1 LTMDGLI
8 LRSTRRCSSSHIK
21 QAKIDLTVLMKYYAR
36 FMRHLFMSNELL
48 SRLIFIFVFV
58 GVTLPVS
65 ATGTYEGPKDFINR
79 VYNNVPPKVSKLWIK
94 KDLNVKINEIMEH
107 DLGVLRIKYWEKAG
121 RTAWILEE
129 IGKERPITAGI
140 VVNNSKIESINVLT
154 FRESRG
160 WEVRYPFF
168 TDQFSD
174 ATLKEDKQLDRH
186 IDGISGATL
195 SVKAMTKMARL
206 ALMLHQEVEAS
217 GK

>member
-1 LTMDGLI
+1 M
-8 LRSTRRCSSSHIK
+8 
-21 QAKIDLTVLMKYYAR
+21 KIY
-36 FMRHLFMSNELL
+36 
-48 SRLIFIFVFV
+48 
-58 GVTLPVS
+58 
-65 ATGTYEGPKDFINR
+65 
-79 VYNNVPPKVSKLWIK
+79 
-94 KDLNVKINEIMEH
+94 EIMEH
-107 DLGVLRIKYWEKAG
+107 DLGVLRLKYWEKAG

-140 VVNNSKIESINVLT
+140 VVNDSKIESINVLV

-195 SVKAMTKMARL
+195 SVNAMKKMARL
-206 ALMLHQEVEAS
+206 ALLLHQEVEDS
-217 GK
+217 GKLTLGKN

>member
-1 LTMDGLI
+1 MVIKKNTLQFCLYCC
-8 LRSTRRCSSSHIK
+8 LLVCNQLLASH
-21 QAKIDLTVLMKYYAR
+21 
-36 FMRHLFMSNELL
+36 
-48 SRLIFIFVFV
+48 VF
-58 GVTLPVS
+58 
-65 ATGTYEGPKDFINR
+65 ATGNYQEPAAFIQQ
-79 VYNNVPPKVSKLWIK
+79 VFSGDVPKVSKIWIK
-94 KDLNVKINEIMEH
+94 KDLKVKIHEIMGH
-107 DLGVLRIKYWEKAG
+107 DLGVLRLKYWEKAG

-140 VVNNSKIESINVLT
+140 VINDGKIERINVLA

-174 ATLKEDKQLDRH
+174 AALKENKLLDRH

-206 ALMLHQEVEAS
+206 ALLLDHEVEVS

>member
-1 LTMDGLI
+1 VCNQFLA
-8 LRSTRRCSSSHIK
+8 SH
-21 QAKIDLTVLMKYYAR
+21 VL
-36 FMRHLFMSNELL
+36 
-48 SRLIFIFVFV
+48 
-58 GVTLPVS
+58 
-65 ATGTYEGPKDFINR
+65 ATGNYQEAAAFIQQ
-79 VYNNVPPKVSKLWIK
+79 VFSGDVPKVSKIWIK
-94 KDLNVKINEIMEH
+94 KDLKVKIHEIMGH
-107 DLGVLRIKYWEKAG
+107 DLGVLRLKYWAKAG

-140 VVNNSKIESINVLT
+140 VVNDGKIENINVLA

-206 ALMLHQEVEAS
+206 ALMLHQEVADS
-217 GK
+217 GKLTSGKN

>member
-1 LTMDGLI
+1 MG
-8 LRSTRRCSSSHIK
+8 
-21 QAKIDLTVLMKYYAR
+21 
-36 FMRHLFMSNELL
+36 
-48 SRLIFIFVFV
+48 
-58 GVTLPVS
+58 
-65 ATGTYEGPKDFINR
+65 
-79 VYNNVPPKVSKLWIK
+79 
-94 KDLNVKINEIMEH
+94 H
-107 DLGVLRIKYWEKAG
+107 DLGVLRLKYWEKEG

-129 IGKERPITAGI
+129 IGKERPITAGV
-140 VVNNSKIESINVLT
+140 VVNDGKIERINVLT

-206 ALMLHQEVEAS
+206 ALLLDHEVEVS